1 MVMMRLISSVF
12 LFLALFPAKAFALT
26 PAVPE
31 PTSLIPITAGL
42 AGVLAARRF
51 LKK

>member
-1 MVMMRLISSVF
+1 MKGLCSLVL
-12 LFLALFPAKAFALT
+12 LFLALFPANAFALT

-31 PTSLIPITAGL
+31 PTSMILIVTGL
-42 AGVLAARRF
+42 AGVLVARRF